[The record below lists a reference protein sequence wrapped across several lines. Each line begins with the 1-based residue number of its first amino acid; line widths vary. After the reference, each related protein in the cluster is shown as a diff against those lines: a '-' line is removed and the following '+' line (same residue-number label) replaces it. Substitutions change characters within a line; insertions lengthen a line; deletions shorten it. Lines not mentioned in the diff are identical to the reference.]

1 MEEWRTI
8 KDFENYEISNMGRV
22 RSLPHVVTQKGS
34 NGKMVCHPYDGRV
47 MKPTITKG
55 YYKIGLPK
63 DGKYYNKQIHR
74 LVAEA
79 FIPNPDNLPVV
90 NHKDE
95 NPLNNT
101 VENLEWCTVQY
112 NSTYGTVRER
122 LKEKLINNP
131 KKSKPV
137 GQYTLDGELVKV
149 WPSTKE
155 AGRNGYNQA
164 AVNYC
169 CLNKPKYNTHK
180 GYRWQYLN

>member
-8 KDFENYEISNMGRV
+8 KDFENYEISDEGRV
-22 RSLPHVVTQKGS
+22 RSLPHSTPHMNNGTYSEHKFRGKQLSLHS
-34 NGKMVCHPYDGRV
+34 N
-47 MKPTITKG
+47 KG
-55 YYKIGLPK
+55 YYYVILHKEGV
-63 DGKYYNKQIHR
+63 KYTKRVHR
-74 LVAEA
+74 LVAET

-112 NSTYGTVRER
+112 NNNYGTARER
-122 LKEKLINNP
+122 QKEKSINHP

-155 AGRNGYNQA
+155 AGRNGFNDT
-164 AVNYC
+164 C
-169 CLNKPKYNTHK
+169 ISLCSRGKLNTHK

>member
-22 RSLPHVVTQKGS
+22 RSLPHVVTQKTR
-34 NGKMVCHPYDGRV
+34 NGGTAVHTYEGRI
-47 MKPTITKG
+47 MTPSKTKG
-55 YYKIGLPK
+55 YYKVGLPK
-63 DGKYYNKQIHR
+63 DGRNYNKQIHR

-95 NPLNNT
+95 NPLNNA
-101 VENLEWCTVQY
+101 VENLEWCTVKY
-112 NSTYGTVRER
+112 NSNYGTVRER
-122 LKEKLINNP
+122 LKEKLRNNP

-137 GQYTLDGELVKV
+137 AQYTLDGELVKI

-155 AGRNGYNQA
+155 TGRNGYCQSS
-164 AVNYC
+164 VNNC
-169 CLNKPKYNTHK
+169 CLGKYKAYK
-180 GYRWQYLN
+180 GYKWQYLN